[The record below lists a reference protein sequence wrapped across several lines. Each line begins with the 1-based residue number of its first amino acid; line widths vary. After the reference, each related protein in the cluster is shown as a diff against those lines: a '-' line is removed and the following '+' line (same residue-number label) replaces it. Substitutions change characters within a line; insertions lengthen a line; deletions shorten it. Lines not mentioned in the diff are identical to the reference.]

1 MNSPGKF
8 NIRKVLVAPL
18 DWGLGHATRD
28 IPLIR
33 ALLLSGREVVLA
45 ASGAQ
50 AILLQT
56 EFPRL
61 TILPLPGYQIR
72 YGKRPLT
79 LALRL
84 LIQTPRLL
92 RVIKRENQWL
102 SKTIT
107 DLGIDL
113 VISDNRYGLYSPK
126 VPCIFIT
133 HQLRIQVPI
142 AWLEDLVQKIH
153 FQFINKFHSCWVPD
167 MAGEPN
173 AAGRL
178 SHPTD
183 LPDLPV
189 QYIGLLSRF
198 KMQPEPKVYDYCF
211 LLSGPEPQR
220 TILETKILQNIE
232 QLNGTV
238 LLVRGKPGSDDIL
251 TVPAH
256 VTVKNHLPGNAL
268 QQALLQSESIICRS
282 GYSSLMELFAL
293 QKKMLLIPTPGQ
305 TEQEYLAKKYTEE
318 GYSLHIR
325 QDVLDTPL
333 HLPLLRA
340 VNFTKPSFD
349 FFHSE
354 HLEELLARTIGR

>member
-1 MNSPGKF
+1 MHSSGKF

-50 AILLQT
+50 ANLLQT

-72 YGKRPLT
+72 YGKSPLT

-84 LIQTPRLL
+84 LIQIPRLL
-92 RVIKRENQWL
+92 RVIKSENQWL
-102 SKTIT
+102 HKTIT
-107 DLGIDL
+107 DQGIDL
-113 VISDNRYGLYSPK
+113 VISDNRYGLYSQK

-153 FQFINKFHSCWVPD
+153 YRFINKFHSCWVPD
-167 MAGEPN
+167 MPGEPN

-178 SHPTD
+178 SHPTK
-183 LPDLPV
+183 LPNLPV

-198 KMQPEPKVYDYCF
+198 RIQPEPKVYDYCF

-220 TILETKILQNIE
+220 TILETRLLQNIE
-232 QLNGTV
+232 QLPGKV
-238 LLVRGKPGSDDIL
+238 LLIRGKPGSDHIL
-251 TVPAH
+251 KVPTH

-282 GYSSLMELFAL
+282 GYSSLMELFSL

-305 TEQEYLAKKYTEE
+305 TEQEYLAQKFTEE
-318 GYSLHIR
+318 GYSLQIR
-325 QDVLDTPL
+325 QDELDTSL
-333 HLPLLRA
+333 HLPLLHA
-340 VNFTKPSFD
+340 VNFTVPAFA
-349 FFHSE
+349 FFCSAQ
-354 HLEELLARTIGR
+354 LEELLVLAPGK